1 MIYLL
6 QFNQGGRMT
15 EQCHPFN
22 PNPFSLDNITTNI
35 LHVTY
40 TKVCYMNI
48 LHCMHYVCTIDTYA
62 CATI

>member
-1 MIYLL
+1 MS
-6 QFNQGGRMT
+6 

-22 PNPFSLDNITTNI
+22 PNPFPLDNITTNI

-48 LHCMHYVCTIDTYA
+48 LHCMHYVCTTDTYA